1 MLIRDTVAGYGL
13 LTRLTHWVM
22 AVGILGMFAL
32 GLWMVTLTYYS
43 PYYRSAPDIHR
54 SVGILLLIL
63 LVLRFLWR
71 LANPKPDDSE
81 LAPWERTA
89 ARIVHWGFYPLLL
102 ALMVSGYL
110 ISTADGRPIEVFDW
124 FSVPSLVQK
133 KGMED
138 VCGRGSRD
146 PRLSDDRRRGASC
159 RRLPEAPLH
168 RPQPHSD
175 AHVVGSTLSLVLNPA
190 RTC

>member
-1 MLIRDTVAGYGL
+1 
-13 LTRLTHWVM
+13 M
-22 AVGILGMFAL
+22 AVGIVAMFAL

-43 PYYRSAPDIHR
+43 PYYRTAPDIHR

-63 LVLRFLWR
+63 LISRFVWR
-71 LANPKPDDSE
+71 LANPKPEDDV

-124 FSVPSLVQK
+124 FSVPSLVQD
-133 KGMED
+133 KGLED
-138 VCGRGSRD
+138 PAGEVHEILAYVTMAVIALHAAAS
-146 PRLSDDRRRGASC
+146 LKHHFIDRNRVLKRMWSG
-159 RRLPEAPLH
+159 
-168 RPQPHSD
+168 PHS
-175 AHVVGSTLSLVLNPA
+175 STS
-190 RTC
+190 